1 MVFIKISKPKGIRYA
16 SLVKSIKVNGKPK
29 HKILKYLGRYDKLM
43 EKLMKGE
50 LILDLKDI
58 TLDKALDY
66 GDVTALKKISERLK
80 LKQIVNKYVDKKEG
94 ISYGDIIEI
103 WAINRATEPKSTNQ
117 MQDWYKRT
125 VLPFITSIPSDKIY
139 PELLC
144 ASLDKFDK
152 EVIFNIHR
160 DLNKVLEKEF
170 GVDMKTIIYDVTST
184 YFEGEKCILAKF
196 GYSRDKRDD
205 KKQIIIGIVVSFD
218 KGIPIY
224 HFVDEGNISD
234 ITTKLGV
241 DNKLKQFGVENV
253 MMIHDR
259 GMTSK
264 GNIRISD
271 RLKYDYITA
280 LDSGIKH
287 SDYWIDKLR
296 NFWPDYFVVDERKKK
311 IMQEG
316 VEKEIIYN
324 VKTKEIIT
332 KEHDREKKYVLI
344 YDEELAELKKIS
356 RENSL
361 AKAKKQLED
370 IKNKIERK
378 SFNKKHTIISQIK
391 EAIIGYTKYF
401 KIETKEEKDDVTE
414 FKWEFKENIQKEEEE
429 KDGYYI
435 LICTDSSKTQLE
447 IYSAFR
453 YKCEV
458 EAVIKDLKQAIKLH
472 PIRHWKN
479 MRPEGIVFVCIMGYL
494 LRRVMNMILNQ
505 NKVYDSVSTVLDML
519 NEVKEVEVNVN
530 KKNIKKL
537 TAHSTEVENLMK
549 MLDITSEI

>member
-1 MVFIKISKPKGIRYA
+1 MVFIKTGYTKGIKYA
-16 SLVKSIKVNGKPK
+16 SLVQSVLVNGKSK
-29 HKILKYLGRYDKLM
+29 HKVLKYLGRYDKLM

-66 GDVTALKKISERLK
+66 GDVVALKKISERLK
-80 LKQIVNKYVDKKEG
+80 LKQIINKYVDKKEG

-125 VLPFITSIPSDKIY
+125 VLPYINSIPADKIY

-144 ASLDKFDK
+144 TSLDKFDN
-152 EVIFNIHR
+152 EVIFNIHK

-170 GVDMKTIIYDVTST
+170 GIDMKTIIYDITST
-184 YFEGEKCILAKF
+184 YFEGEKCVLAEF

-224 HFVDEGNISD
+224 HFVDKGNISD

-264 GNIRISD
+264 DNIRISD

-287 SDYWIDKLR
+287 SDYWIDKLK
-296 NFWPDYFVVDERKKK
+296 NFWSDYFIVDEHKKK
-311 IMQEG
+311 IMQDG
-316 VEKEIIYN
+316 NMKEIIYRT
-324 VKTKEIIT
+324 KTKEMIA
-332 KEHDREKKYVLI
+332 KEHDRKKKYVLI
-344 YDEELAELKKIS
+344 YDEELAELKKTS

-361 AKAKKQLED
+361 AKAKRQLGD
-370 IKNKIERK
+370 IKNKIEKK
-378 SFNKKHTIISQIK
+378 SFNKKYTIISQIK
-391 EAIIGYTKYF
+391 EAISGYTKYF
-401 KIETKEEKDDVTE
+401 KIETKEEKDKVID
-414 FKWEFKENIQKEEEE
+414 FKWEFKEDIQKEEEE

-458 EAVIKDLKQAIKLH
+458 EAVIKDLKQIIKLH

-494 LRRVMNMILNQ
+494 LRRVMNIILNQ

-519 NEVKEVEVNVN
+519 NEVKEVEVNIN

-537 TAHSTEVENLMK
+537 TAHSTEVKNLMK
-549 MLDITSEI
+549 ILDITSEI